1 MNNFRIHRIFSANNL
16 SIHRIAS
23 IFVSKLDGMLYI
35 HDHDN
40 WWQFRCDS
48 LRIMNEL
55 GRVRSKQGMIIG
67 RMLSLGFDSQDDA
80 VLSNISMELVRSSEI
95 EGEKLNLGEV
105 RSSLARRLGIAMAGM
120 VSASRYVEGVV
131 EMQLDAT
138 QNYNH
143 PLSADRLFG
152 WHNVLFPTGI
162 SGLYRIEV
170 GKYRSGEMQVV
181 SGAMGKEIIH
191 YQAPSAERVPAEMDR
206 FIAWVNSDEPI
217 DAVLKAAIAHLWFV
231 SIHPFDDGNGR
242 IARALTDMLLA
253 RSENTG
259 KRFYSVSAEMK
270 LLQKEYYEVLERTQ
284 HGDGDI
290 SEWILWFLHCFEQAL
305 TAAENTLSSVL
316 RKADFWERNR
326 NVSINERQRK
336 LINLQFDGFFGKL
349 STGKWA
355 KIAKCS
361 TDTALNDIRDLVGK
375 GILKKSE
382 EGGRSTNYIMVE

>member
-1 MNNFRIHRIFSANNL
+1 MR
-16 SIHRIAS
+16 
-23 IFVSKLDGMLYI
+23 YI
-35 HDHDN
+35 HDYEN
-40 WWQFRCDS
+40 WWQFRYDS
-48 LRIMNEL
+48 MRIMNEL
-55 GRVRSKQGMIIG
+55 GRVRSKQGMVIG
-67 RMLSLGFDSQDDA
+67 RMLSLGFDSQDEA

-95 EGEKLNLGEV
+95 EGEKLNLEEV

-120 VSASRYVEGVV
+120 VSTSRYVEGVV

-138 QNYNH
+138 QNYNQ
-143 PLSADRLFG
+143 PLSSERLFG

-181 SGAMGKEIIH
+181 SGVMGKEKIH
-191 YQAPSAERVPAEMDR
+191 YQAPSADRVPVEMER
-206 FIAWVNSDEPI
+206 FISWINNDGNT

-253 RSENTG
+253 RSENCA
-259 KRFYSVSAEMK
+259 KRFYSISAEMK
-270 LLQKEYYEVLERTQ
+270 LLQKDYYGILERTQ

-290 SEWILWFLHCFEQAL
+290 TEWLLWFLNCFELAL
-305 TAAENTLSSVL
+305 NSTEVTLSSVF

-326 NVSINERQRK
+326 NIPFNERQRK
-336 LINLQFDGFFGKL
+336 LINMQFDGFFGKL

-375 GILKKSE
+375 GVLRKSE
-382 EGGRSTNYIMVE
+382 EGGRSTNYVLVENS

>member
-1 MNNFRIHRIFSANNL
+1 M
-16 SIHRIAS
+16 
-23 IFVSKLDGMLYI
+23 
-35 HDHDN
+35 
-40 WWQFRCDS
+40 
-48 LRIMNEL
+48 RIMNEL
-55 GRVRSKQGMIIG
+55 GRVRSKQGMVIG
-67 RMLSLGFDSQDDA
+67 RMLSLGFDSQDEA

-95 EGEKLNLGEV
+95 EGEKLNLEEV

-120 VSASRYVEGVV
+120 VSTSRYVEGVV

-138 QNYNH
+138 QNYNQ
-143 PLSADRLFG
+143 PLSSERLCG

-181 SGAMGKEIIH
+181 SGAMGKEKIH
-191 YQAPSAERVPAEMDR
+191 YQAPSADRVPVEMER
-206 FIAWVNSDEPI
+206 FISWINNDGNT

-253 RSENTG
+253 RSENCA
-259 KRFYSVSAEMK
+259 KRFYSISAEMK
-270 LLQKEYYEVLERTQ
+270 LLQKDYYGILERTQ

-290 SEWILWFLHCFEQAL
+290 TEWLLWFLNCFELAL
-305 TAAENTLSSVL
+305 NSTEVTLSSVF

-326 NVSINERQRK
+326 NIPFNERQRK
-336 LINLQFDGFFGKL
+336 LINMQFDGFFGKL

-375 GILKKSE
+375 GVLRKSE
-382 EGGRSTNYIMVE
+382 EGGRSTNYVLVENP